1 MGLKILV
8 VDDEFINRKL
18 LSVVLKKYH
27 NMEKVLEAENGE
39 EAFQMLEKN
48 PDIDFILLDI
58 FMPKMDGVEFLKER
72 QLHEKIAGIPLIVLS
87 TDDTKRG
94 EVLEEGA
101 NDFLLKPINEDSLF
115 ERIDY
120 FSEL

>member
-18 LSVVLKKYH
+18 LSVVLKKKDGI
-27 NMEKVLEAENGE
+27 EKIIEAENGE
-39 EAFQMLEKN
+39 DAFRMLEKN

-58 FMPKMDGVEFLKER
+58 FMPKMDGVEFLKTR
-72 QLHEKIAGIPLIVLS
+72 KEKELFTNIPVIVLS

-94 EVLEEGA
+94 DVLEEGA

-120 FSEL
+120 FSVI